1 MEQAGWLAVNLDYAG
16 VAGSEAVTVL
26 LVDDDPLVRMT
37 TAIVL
42 EGAAYAVLEAEHGP
56 HAVALIA
63 RHPGRFSM
71 LVTDFHMPH
80 GMTGVDLVEHMRPL
94 YPRIP
99 MVIATALPDV
109 IDAGWAVRHAVRVLA
124 KPYSAAAL
132 LSLLAALVAG

>member
-1 MEQAGWLAVNLDYAG
+1 M
-16 VAGSEAVTVL
+16 TVL
-26 LVDDDPLVRMT
+26 LVDDDPMVRMT

-42 EGAAYAVLEAEHGP
+42 EDAAYAVMESEHGP

-63 RHPGRFSM
+63 EHPGRFSV

-80 GMTGVDLVEHMRPL
+80 GMTGADLVEHMRPL

-99 MVIATALPDV
+99 MVIATALPDAV
-109 IDAGWAVRHAVRVLA
+109 DTAWAGRHAVRVLA

-132 LSLLAALVAG
+132 LSLLTVLGAG